1 MNTFAKKRVHLAVAA
16 ALVGLGSSATTS
28 QATAQET
35 KRTNTG
41 QALIFPYYTVHNGW
55 QTNFKAINTSDNTL
69 AVKVRFHES
78 ENSRDVLDFNVIMS
92 PYDVWAGYIVDS
104 LDGPQFFTTD
114 ETCTSPQT
122 QDLNGAH
129 MSDVAYTGQFDDTG
143 SQELDRMREGYL
155 EMLVMGVAPEGWE
168 DEEDR
173 NGDPVY
179 PTAYYA
185 KHVDGVPRDCGKVD
199 QSFLAESSVWGSGDN
214 PLVISQG
221 DDVNCTAVGG
231 DQNESPGAADGSGAP
246 EAACSFVSPRGLN
259 PLKGNLTWLH
269 AVTGVG
275 AGTEAIA
282 VRDWNT
288 ALTTDPSG
296 NFVTAQV
303 FPWFLEPTFASGDG
317 LWTVTGVENFESVI
331 SYVATLNE
339 WSDNPSNGAATDW
352 VVNFPTKGY
361 HVDWFNEQIQA
372 ALSKY
377 RNGQPNGELADVVSA
392 DGSHDVQ
399 EVEDCN
405 DDRTACEPIDEVPLP
420 PIDVTPF
427 EELFGVDGDGDSTVQ
442 VQYTLY
448 DSAEGSIGIGSTV
461 ISPAPPGQIES
472 LRWEANVL
480 QFGTEPVVD
489 SNKPVLVDASVQLDG
504 AVSGW
509 AHVEFKNAALP
520 VVAFTIKE
528 RDRGEPGTAYGQAM
542 DNGYEE

>member
-16 ALVGLGSSATTS
+16 ALVGLGSSATTG

-35 KRTNTG
+35 VKRTNTG
-41 QALIFPYYTVHNGW
+41 QALVFPYYTVHNGW

-92 PYDVWAGYIVDS
+92 PYDVWSGYIVDTD
-104 LDGPQFFTTD
+104 DGPQFQTTD
-114 ETCTSPQT
+114 ETCTSPQVV
-122 QDLNGAH
+122 NGAL

-143 SQELDRMREGYL
+143 SQGLDRMREGYM
-155 EMLVMGVAPEGWE
+155 EMLVMGVAQEGWE
-168 DEEDR
+168 DEISD
-173 NGDPVY
+173 NDPVY

-185 KHVDGVPRDCGKVD
+185 NHVNGVPRNCAMVD
-199 QSFLAESSVWGSGDN
+199 QSFLAESPVWGSGDN
-214 PLVISQG
+214 PLVLSQG
-221 DDVNCTAVGG
+221 DDVNCSDVNP
-231 DQNESPGAADGSGAP
+231 DNDNQAANGSGAP
-246 EAACSFVSPRGLN
+246 EAACSFVSPVGLN

-269 AVTGVG
+269 ALTGVG

-288 ALTTDPSG
+288 FATTDPSG

-317 LWTVTGVENFESVI
+317 LWTVAGVEDFEGAI

-339 WSDNPSNGAATDW
+339 WADNPSNGAATDW

-361 HVDWFNEQIQA
+361 HVDWFNDQIQA

-377 RNGQPNGELADVVSA
+377 RNGQPNGDLADVVSA
-392 DGSHDVQ
+392 NGSHDSQ

-405 DDRTACEPIDEVPLP
+405 NDREQCEPIDEAPIP
-420 PIDVTPF
+420 PIDVFPF
-427 EELFGVDGDGDSTVQ
+427 EELFGVDGEGDSTVQ

-448 DSAEGSIGIGSTV
+448 DYKEESIGIGSTV

-489 SNKPVLVDASVQLDG
+489 SNKPVMVDASGQLDG
-504 AVSGW
+504 ALSGW